1 MIEGGRLRLPSIFAE
16 KCSVFLSPSMVYSAF
31 ESIVEGGASMS
42 KRILMK
48 TLLLALTI
56 MLAAAK
62 SIDQVGESI

>member
-1 MIEGGRLRLPSIFAE
+1 
-16 KCSVFLSPSMVYSAF
+16 MVYSAF